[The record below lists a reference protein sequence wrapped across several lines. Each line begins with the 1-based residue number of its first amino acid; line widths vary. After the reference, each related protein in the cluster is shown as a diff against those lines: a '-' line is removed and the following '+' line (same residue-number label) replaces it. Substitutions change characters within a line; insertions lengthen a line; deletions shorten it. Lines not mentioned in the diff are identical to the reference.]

1 LTLAALRVRSF
12 RFQWSADLL
21 TSWAFEME
29 TLVLGWFLMVNT
41 GSVLLLTVFGSL
53 QFLGTLAAPGFGVL
67 GDRLGGRTMLCAM
80 RATYAG
86 LAATLTLLALTGS
99 LTPLAVLVLAA
110 LAGIIRPNDQVMRNT
125 LIGETIPPAAMLGA
139 LGMSRATADSARVGG
154 ALAGAG
160 LSTVLGVGVTYLVVA
175 GLYVASLA
183 LTLGVARRT
192 PVPDPVAPRSAG
204 LPTPSGWRDLV
215 EGLRHVLTTPVLLAM
230 MLLAFLI
237 NLTAYPASS
246 GLLPYIARSVYR
258 VDATGLGWLVASF
271 AVGGLL
277 ASIAMVLTGG
287 TRHSERATL
296 AWTAVWYALLLGF
309 GQARSLGAG
318 LVTLVAAGFAQNVA
332 MISMMATLLAAAGDG
347 FRGRVMG
354 VRMLAVYGLPLG
366 LVASGLLIERI
377 GYPLTITAAATLGLA
392 CTVLIGARWR
402 ASLWT
407 RRARPVP
414 GASLAP
420 GT

>member
-29 TLVLGWFLMVNT
+29 TLVLGWFVMVHT
-41 GSVLLLTVFGSL
+41 GSVLLLTAFGSL
-53 QFLGTLAAPGFGVL
+53 QFLGTLAAPMFGVL
-67 GDRLGGRTMLCAM
+67 GDRLGGRAMLCAM

-86 LAATLTLLALTGS
+86 LAAVLALLALTGS
-99 LTPLAVLVLAA
+99 LTPVAVLVVAA
-110 LAGIIRPNDQVMRNT
+110 LGGIVRPNDLVMRNT
-125 LIGETIPPAAMLGA
+125 LIGETIPPAAMMGA
-139 LGMSRATADSARVGG
+139 LGMSRATSDSARVGG

-160 LSTVLGVGVTYLVVA
+160 LSTVLGVGVTYLAVTS
-175 GLYVASLA
+175 LYAASLA
-183 LTLGVARRT
+183 LTRGVARRT
-192 PVPDPVAPRSAG
+192 PVPDPAATMRGVPM
-204 LPTPSGWRDLV
+204 PTPSRWRDLTD
-215 EGLRHVLTTPVLLAM
+215 GLRRVLTTPELLAM

-237 NLTAYPASS
+237 NLSAYPASS
-246 GLLPYIARSVYR
+246 GLLPYIARQVYG

-287 TRHSERATL
+287 PGHPERSTL
-296 AWTAVWYALLLGF
+296 ACTALWYALLLGF
-309 GQARSLGAG
+309 GHARSLGAG
-318 LVTLVAAGFAQNVA
+318 LVTLLAAGFVQNVA
-332 MISMMATLLAAAGDG
+332 MISMTSTLLAAAGEG

-366 LVASGLLIERI
+366 LIASGLLIERI
-377 GYPLTITAAATLGLA
+377 GYPLTITVSAALGLA

-402 ASLWT
+402 ASLW
-407 RRARPVP
+407 RRPRTRPV
-414 GASLAP
+414 ASLAQRV
-420 GT
+420 